1 MLSASCMAERATSVG
16 SLIFLG
22 LFAISVH
29 ALVLRKPQVRV
40 AAASPVADPSP
51 KPVPGA
57 AIATAR
63 CRSLPPTSYWLGVSN
78 EMVVIN
84 TILIIVNGW
93 RRRPLARLENHGAVG
108 RNWSLNITEGQF
120 RT

>member
-1 MLSASCMAERATSVG
+1 ERATSVG
-16 SLIFLG
+16 SLTFLG

-29 ALVLRKPQVRV
+29 ALVLRNPQVCA

-51 KPVPGA
+51 KLVPGA

-63 CRSLPPTSYWLGVSN
+63 CRSFPPTSYWLSVSN

-84 TILIIVNGW
+84 TILIIVNG
-93 RRRPLARLENHGAVG
+93 RRRQPFDHRESNGETAR
-108 RNWSLNITEGQF
+108 I
-120 RT
+120 